1 MHRCTTGCDVHAG
14 QTSAAAL
21 VQSVLNTGEVESLVN
36 AVLDRL
42 CGSAENK
49 RSVAVLTQCAAV
61 ATVRGGLRAAEG
73 GLSVV
78 PLNAMGHAV
87 QCTRVA
93 THDAV

>member
-49 RSVAVLTQCAAV
+49 RSVAVL
-61 ATVRGGLRAAEG
+61 
-73 GLSVV
+73 SV
-78 PLNAMGHAV
+78 PLWR
-87 QCTRVA
+87 QCTADCAQQACRS
-93 THDAV
+93 

>member
-49 RSVAVLTQCAAV
+49 RSVAVLSAAV
-61 ATVRGGLRAAEG
+61 ATVHGRLRAAEG
-73 GLSVV
+73 GLSF
-78 PLNAMGHAV
+78 PSMLWSLV

>member
-21 VQSVLNTGEVESLVN
+21 AQSVLNTGEVESLVN

-61 ATVRGGLRAAEG
+61 ATVHGGLRAA
-73 GLSVV
+73 GLRS
-78 PLNAMGHAV
+78 
-87 QCTRVA
+87 
-93 THDAV
+93 

>member
-49 RSVAVLTQCAAV
+49 RSVAVLSVPRDRARRAARSRP
-61 ATVRGGLRAAEG
+61 AAAEG
-73 GLSVV
+73 RASPSMLLVISAV
-78 PLNAMGHAV
+78 HASRS
-87 QCTRVA
+87 T
-93 THDAV
+93 